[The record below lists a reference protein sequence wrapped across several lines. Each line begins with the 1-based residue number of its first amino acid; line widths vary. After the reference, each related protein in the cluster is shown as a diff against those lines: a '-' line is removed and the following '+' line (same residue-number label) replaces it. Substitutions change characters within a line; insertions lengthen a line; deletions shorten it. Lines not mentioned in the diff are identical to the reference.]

1 MVPEYLN
8 SLCPSLVSTVSRY
21 PLRNSNSLQLIRCR
35 TSGYKNSFLPSS
47 VKAWNALDPSIR
59 NMPTLNSFKSKLIS
73 QTACQKPPSHYSHGN
88 RSEAIHHTRMRLGA
102 STLNVD
108 LFARGLCASPACVCG
123 NQRETT
129 CHFLLHCPQFIIQ
142 RRKLLLNIRDI
153 IAPGTN
159 PTLLL
164 NMNETRYKDILLFGS
179 DDLDTVNNNL
189 LFNAVHTFVSE
200 SARF

>member
-88 RSEAIHHTRMRLGA
+88 RSEAIHHTRMGLGA

-108 LFARGLCASPACVCG
+108 LFARGSLCLTSMCMWKPA
-123 NQRETT
+123 
-129 CHFLLHCPQFIIQ
+129 
-142 RRKLLLNIRDI
+142 RDHLSFPFALSTI
-153 IAPGTN
+153 YYSTP
-159 PTLLL
+159 
-164 NMNETRYKDILLFGS
+164 
-179 DDLDTVNNNL
+179 
-189 LFNAVHTFVSE
+189 
-200 SARF
+200 